1 MTKASDLLK
10 EALKN
15 GFALS
20 KFLDSA
26 ELTEIKKIKNNEVT
40 TYYYGGYEDAERV
53 RAIIVD
59 KKSES
64 PTFDEFAIVALKIV
78 LDTPNLIINHR
89 HVLGTLMSLGIKRET
104 IGDIIISSDNKNE
117 IIIFISQEMENFIK
131 SNLIKINNNFVTISK
146 IELNEIVINNTEEI
160 KLINVASLRLDAV
173 IARTL
178 NLSRNKAVEMIEK
191 NLVQINHLET
201 DNTSYI
207 LKENDLISIRH
218 FGRIKML
225 EVVHTTKKDR
235 LIIKISVKH

>member
-1 MTKASDLLK
+1 
-10 EALKN
+10 
-15 GFALS
+15 
-20 KFLDSA
+20 
-26 ELTEIKKIKNNEVT
+26 
-40 TYYYGGYEDAERV
+40 
-53 RAIIVD
+53 
-59 KKSES
+59 
-64 PTFDEFAIVALKIV
+64 
-78 LDTPNLIINHR
+78 
-89 HVLGTLMSLGIKRET
+89 
-104 IGDIIISSDNKNE
+104 
-117 IIIFISQEMENFIK
+117 MENFIK

-146 IELNEIVINNTEEI
+146 IELNEIAINNTEEI

-191 NLVQINHLET
+191 KLVQINHLET

>member
-1 MTKASDLLK
+1 MTKASDLMK
-10 EALKN
+10 ETLKN

-26 ELTEIKKIKNNEVT
+26 ELTEIKRIKNNLVT

-53 RAIIVD
+53 RAIIID
-59 KKSES
+59 KNSEK
-64 PTFDEFAIVALKIV
+64 PTLDEFSIIALKIE
-78 LDTPNLIINHR
+78 LDNQNGMVNHR

-104 IGDIIISSDNKNE
+104 IGDIIIGSDNKNE

-173 IARTL
+173 IARAL

-191 NLVQINHLET
+191 KLVQINHLET

>member
-1 MTKASDLLK
+1 MTKALDLLK

-26 ELTEIKKIKNNEVT
+26 ELSEIKKLKNNEVT

-64 PTFDEFAIVALKIV
+64 PTLDEFSIVALKLV
-78 LDTPNLIINHR
+78 LDAPNAIINHR

-104 IGDIIISSDNKNE
+104 IGDIIINNESKNE

-131 SNLIKINNNFVTISK
+131 SNLTKINNNYVTISSL
-146 IELNEIVINNTEEI
+146 ELNKIVINNSEEI
-160 KLINVASLRLDAV
+160 KLINVASLRLDAI

-191 NLVQINHLET
+191 KLVQINHLET
-201 DNTSYI
+201 DNPSYI

>member
-1 MTKASDLLK
+1 MFKVTDALK
-10 EALKN
+10 EVEKR
-15 GFALS
+15 GFVLT

-26 ELTEIKKIKNNEVT
+26 ELTELKKVKNSSIR

-53 RAIIVD
+53 RCIITGIEEENPGYD
-59 KKSES
+59 GFE
-64 PTFDEFAIVALKIV
+64 IVALKV
-78 LDTPNLIINHR
+78 VPDTKPPINHR

-104 IGDIIISSDNKNE
+104 IGDIIFDEENN
-117 IIIFISQEMENFIK
+117 IIIFTSSDMENFIK
-131 SNLIKINNNFVTISK
+131 SNLIKINNCFVTISRV
-146 IELNEIVINNTEEI
+146 ELNEVVINTSEDI

-178 NLSRNKAVEMIEK
+178 NLSRNKAVEMINK
-191 NLVQINHLET
+191 HLVQINHMET

-218 FGRIKML
+218 FGRIKVL
-225 EVVHTTKKDR
+225 EVVYTTKKDR